1 MRSAVRAG
9 TLALATLA
17 GACAPTLNLV
27 EPASPR
33 FEGSFARPAVAPAGY
48 DSTRPEPLRVV
59 TFNIKLG
66 REIDRAV
73 EVLAGDSLRGA
84 DIIALQEMDEK
95 GVARIAQALGLNYVY
110 YPGVIHPTDHRYFG
124 PALLTPWPI
133 ERSWKL
139 RLPHLGRF
147 RHQQRTATAALVR
160 VRGIPVQAY
169 AVHLETQLRVSDRA
183 RAEQVETIMRD
194 AADAPGPVVIAGDFN
209 SNDIGPVL
217 THAGYGWPT
226 ELAGPSISVFSWDH
240 IFVRGLEPARPASA
254 GVVKAVRGASDHHP
268 VWAVVETPA
277 PALAGAAAQTH
288 QPAHTTD

>member
-1 MRSAVRAG
+1 MKVVSQGMVLAALLAAG
-9 TLALATLA
+9 
-17 GACAPTLNLV
+17 CAPTMNLV
-27 EPASPR
+27 DPAGPK
-33 FEGSFARPAVAPAGY
+33 FEGSFARPAVTPVAT
-48 DSTRPEPLRVV
+48 DTTRPEPLRVV

-66 REIDRAV
+66 REVDRAIA
-73 EVLAGDSLRGA
+73 VLESDSLRGA
-84 DIIALQEMDEK
+84 DIIALQEMDDG

-133 ERSWKL
+133 ERSWKM

-169 AVHLETQLRVSDRA
+169 AVHLENQLRVSDRA
-183 RAEQVETIMRD
+183 RADQVEAIMRD
-194 AADAPGPVVIAGDFN
+194 AADAPGPVIIAGDFN

-226 ELAGPSISVFSWDH
+226 ELTGPSISVFSWDH
-240 IFVRGLEPARPASA
+240 IFVRGLVPAQPASA

-268 VWAVVETPA
+268 VWAVVEPPA
-277 PALAGAAAQTH
+277 PALAGAAPDA
-288 QPAHTTD
+288 PRAHTTD